1 MKRCVCVCVCRH
13 HFINNYSFGVAWWID
28 RFDDEWIRYCCF
40 SLKFID
46 WWPKDTHWLYLCY
59 VYLFKLLDQ
68 FDRRRAAIVLHLSY
82 LTFLDGKYGN
92 QCQNGRFN
100 WTLKSSMRSI
110 SFDKN
115 RAFGLEIPIQAMS
128 HELCSSCEGAFHH
141 HLECISTDKQITF
154 QLIWILFGFM
164 VTEDF
169 CSSERNT
176 QTENFTAFCTSSFRF
191 HLSLSLSLVGRA
203 LITKTEPIVNVILFC
218 CCFVSKTSID
228 RIRFFFVAFV
238 DLDTFS
244 AKWTMRMK
252 CVLIRAVNY
261 LLFHHRCCSFSRVLQ
276 HRNHL

>member
-1 MKRCVCVCVCRH
+1 MPTFYHHCHVYGNGDAVGKVIFIAVIIALVLKANFTMMNSKSITRRYNSSDREAIVCVCVCRH

-110 SFDKN
+110 SFDK
-115 RAFGLEIPIQAMS
+115 
-128 HELCSSCEGAFHH
+128 
-141 HLECISTDKQITF
+141 
-154 QLIWILFGFM
+154 
-164 VTEDF
+164 
-169 CSSERNT
+169 
-176 QTENFTAFCTSSFRF
+176 
-191 HLSLSLSLVGRA
+191 
-203 LITKTEPIVNVILFC
+203 IVH
-218 CCFVSKTSID
+218 
-228 RIRFFFVAFV
+228 
-238 DLDTFS
+238 S
-244 AKWTMRMK
+244 A
-252 CVLIRAVNY
+252 
-261 LLFHHRCCSFSRVLQ
+261 
-276 HRNHL
+276 